1 LAPFAALRE
10 MILFASRRTIL
21 LMVQPPKIASPSN
34 PLARRFRE
42 VARGHGKAQGLFL
55 LEGRHLLDEALR
67 VGWPLESVLVEESR
81 WLDWKVRLEAAGA
94 EVTLAPKGLL
104 EKVGTQPAP
113 EGVMALGKRPRAPMP
128 SVRPGGRYLYVDGV
142 QDPVN
147 VGILVRSAVAF
158 GISGIF
164 VGPGT
169 ADPFGPTAL
178 SRSAGA
184 ALHLPPATV
193 GPEALVKWC
202 EAGELLLLAAEEG
215 GRSLPPRLS
224 GKTVCLAM
232 GNEGHGL
239 SEVVR
244 AAATAR
250 VGIPMAP
257 GWDSLNVAAA
267 GSILLAAL
275 CGVEIVAPQE

>member
-1 LAPFAALRE
+1 
-10 MILFASRRTIL
+10 
-21 LMVQPPKIASPSN
+21 MVQPPKIASPSN

-42 VARGHGKAQGLFL
+42 VSRGHGRGLGLFL

-67 VGWPLESVLVEESR
+67 VRWPLESVLVEESR
-81 WLDWKVRLEAAGA
+81 WLDWKVRLDGAGA
-94 EVTLAPKGLL
+94 EVTLVPKGLL
-104 EKVGTQPAP
+104 EKLGTQPAP
-113 EGVMALGKRPRAPMP
+113 EGVLALGKRPLPQMP
-128 SVRPGGRYLYVDGV
+128 SVRPGGRYLYMDGV

-158 GISGIF
+158 GASGIF

-184 ALHLPPATV
+184 ALHLPPVAA
-193 GPEALVKWC
+193 GPEELVAWC

-215 GRSLPPRLS
+215 GRGLPPRLS
-224 GKTVCLAM
+224 GRCVCLAM

-239 SEVVR
+239 SEAVR
-244 AAATAR
+244 AAAAAR

-267 GSILLAAL
+267 GSVLMAAL
-275 CGVEIVAPQE
+275 CGVEIGTPQE